1 MIGKPVIGSTM
12 SSIQRSC
19 RKPVEKHLRKQSGAQ
34 SVRRTIKIL
43 RYVAMYNERGVR
55 LSKVAVGT
63 ELHVTTAS
71 RILSVLVEEGFVTH
85 DSHTKLYNLG
95 FEFHSLAKSTEFSF
109 ILNTYRTTLENIAQE
124 TNNTTYLIVRSGYD
138 TLCID
143 RVEGAYSI
151 RIHFDIGRRLPI
163 GVGASGV
170 ALLAFRPDSE
180 VGTILSNN
188 ELRYARYNMT
198 IEIIGHLVGL
208 ARELGYARS
217 EGHFLKGVTAVAAP
231 IFNAKNECVA
241 SITVASTS
249 ERMSHRRCDEIG
261 QLLKS
266 EIKLIP
272 PLRRRSQ
279 LNEKSL

>member
-1 MIGKPVIGSTM
+1 MPGKPVID
-12 SSIQRSC
+12 SIMPSAKRGG
-19 RKPVEKHLRKQSGAQ
+19 RKPVKKHLRKQGGAQ
-34 SVRRTIKIL
+34 SIRRTIKIL

-85 DSHTKLYNLG
+85 DPNTKLYNLG
-95 FEFHSLAKSTEFSF
+95 FEFHSLAKSTEFSR

-124 TNNTTYLIVRSGYD
+124 TSDATYLLVRSGYD

-143 RVEGAYSI
+143 RVESAYSI
-151 RIHFDIGRRLPI
+151 RIHFDVGRRLPI

-170 ALLAFRPDSE
+170 ALLAFQSDSE

-198 IEIIGHLVGL
+198 IEIIRHLVGL

-217 EGHFLKGVTAVAAP
+217 EGHFLKGVTGVAAP
-231 IFNAKNECVA
+231 IFNAKNECIA
-241 SITVASTS
+241 SVTVAATS
-249 ERMSHRRCDEIG
+249 ERMSNGRCDEIG

-266 EIKLIP
+266 EIRLIP
-272 PLRRRSQ
+272 PLIRQPQ
-279 LNEKSL
+279 LKKKSL